1 MSNDWPRGWY
11 SDEPDRPG
19 AGGQRPQ
26 PSFTPSSPGP
36 RGQRPPDSPGRGCT
50 PRATRP
56 AVTGTRA
63 GRVPARVAR
72 AAAVAVLDRRRGR
85 AGGGVGG
92 GGYRPRGGRRWLRPR
107 RILAILAGLVA
118 LIVVAAVA
126 VYFSVNSKLTKVD
139 VLTPVAFTS
148 AGTNWLITGSDSR
161 AGLNKKEENQLAL
174 GHDISGSRSDTI
186 LLLHVPANGTRPT
199 LVSLPRDSYVPIPG
213 HGYNKL
219 NAAYAFGGPKLLVQ
233 TVQNVT
239 GLPISHY
246 MGIGFGGLV
255 SVVNDVGGV
264 QMCLQGADEGPQGR
278 PEPQGGLP
286 DPQRRPGA
294 RLRAD
299 PRFAEGDLQRE
310 QDQRILIKG
319 ILTKMTSPGTL
330 ANPFAVVPAANGA
343 ASAITVD
350 QGTGLTQLI
359 SGRVRAAQPG
369 DHDGAD
375 RERGPEHDRRVGR
388 GVEPHRG
395 QRSSSATSLTISRCR
410 RTSSPALPSRARP
423 SATARAGPDAP
434 PACMQVG
441 MLGTSTD

>member
-19 AGGQRPQ
+19 GAGQQ
-26 PSFTPSSPGP
+26 PSFTPAGP
-36 RGQRPPDSPGRGCT
+36 QGQRPPERGWYAPGN
-50 PRATRP
+50 A
-56 AVTGTRA
+56 
-63 GRVPARVAR
+63 
-72 AAAVAVLDRRRGR
+72 
-85 AGGGVGG
+85 AGGGRRDAAGGGRRDAAGPGPGNRTAWPAQPPSRSRTGGGG
-92 GGYRPRGGRRWLRPR
+92 GGYQRRGWRRWLRPR
-107 RILAILAGLVA
+107 RILAILAGLIA
-118 LIVVAAVA
+118 LLVVAAVA

-139 VLTPVAFTS
+139 ALAPTSFTS

-161 AGLNKKEENQLAL
+161 AGLSKTEENQLAL

-239 GLPISHY
+239 GLPIDHY

-264 QMCLQGADEGPQGR
+264 DICLKGPMKD
-278 PEPQGGLP
+278 PKAGLNLKAGCQTLNG
-286 DPQRRPGA
+286 DQALGFVRT
-294 RLRAD
+294 RA
-299 PRFAEGDLQRE
+299 FAEGDIQRE

-330 ANPFAVVPAANGA
+330 ANPFAVIPAANGA

-359 SGRVRAAQPG
+359 SVAFALKNPVTTTVPVADPGLSTSVGSVVVWNHAAATQFFSDLGHDQPLPANLVTG
-369 DHDGAD
+369 
-375 RERGPEHDRRVGR
+375 
-388 GVEPHRG
+388 
-395 QRSSSATSLTISRCR
+395 SSVQG
-410 RTSSPALPSRARP
+410 
-423 SATARAGPDAP
+423 TA
-434 PACMQVG
+434 
-441 MLGTSTD
+441 